1 METGERKND
10 EKKAPEG
17 WAGPCWCGSDAEAGE
32 AGGCCGGTWTA
43 GDGSSMMGRCATV
56 CRWFP
61 LLPLALGIAL
71 LLLGYYLDASVT
83 RVLWM
88 LGAGFVTLMGALGLI
103 LAGRMCAAMR

>member
-1 METGERKND
+1 
-10 EKKAPEG
+10 
-17 WAGPCWCGSDAEAGE
+17 
-32 AGGCCGGTWTA
+32 
-43 GDGSSMMGRCATV
+43 
-56 CRWFP
+56 